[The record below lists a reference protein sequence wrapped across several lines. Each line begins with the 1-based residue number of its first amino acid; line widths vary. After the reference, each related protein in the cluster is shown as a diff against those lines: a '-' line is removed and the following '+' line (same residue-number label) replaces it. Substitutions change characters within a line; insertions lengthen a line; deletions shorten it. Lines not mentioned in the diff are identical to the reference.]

1 MAHSAQLAWLVG
13 GVHSGET
20 QLSRRHWLFWG
31 VVAGGF
37 SAVIAVS
44 ALILVNGRVHST
56 ANVSASEGISA
67 RTTLGADA
75 AAYFDSLRA
84 IGEEIR
90 VTTEKNAAGDF
101 APLPPEMRE
110 DLTDEDVVN
119 FQKGVQQ
126 RAKKDLEAM
135 SQQYPTAEETSKAAF
150 ELEQKRLSEPAT
162 VLYLRAAELKPD
174 LAEAH
179 AGLGRTLQ
187 AAGHTE
193 EAIRALR
200 MAVKLS
206 PSRPGWLVD
215 LGLSLYTNGQFDE
228 AAQMYNKAIELKPD
242 LARAFYNR
250 AVVYWRK
257 AEYDQAWRDVE
268 QCRKLGSEPPKSFIG
283 RLERD
288 SGRTLT
294 GQGGAASPSTAPLPD
309 GQS

>member
-1 MAHSAQLAWLVG
+1 M
-13 GVHSGET
+13 
-20 QLSRRHWLFWG
+20 
-31 VVAGGF
+31 
-37 SAVIAVS
+37 
-44 ALILVNGRVHST
+44 
-56 ANVSASEGISA
+56 ASEAGA
-67 RTTLGADA
+67 ADYFAAVRT
-75 AAYFDSLRA
+75 
-84 IGEEIR
+84 IGVQVRE
-90 VTTEKNAAGDF
+90 TTERNAAGDF
-101 APLPPEMRE
+101 APLAPEMRE
-110 DLTDEDVVN
+110 DLTDEDVAN

-150 ELEQKRLSEPAT
+150 ELEQKRLSAPAV
-162 VLYLRAAELKPD
+162 VLYLRAVELKPD

-187 AAGHTE
+187 AMGHTE
-193 EAIRALR
+193 EAIRAFR
-200 MAVKLS
+200 MAVGLS

-228 AAQMYNKAIELKPD
+228 AVQMYNKAIELKPD
-242 LARAFYNR
+242 LPRAFYNR

-257 AEYDQAWRDVE
+257 ADYEQAWRDVE

-288 SGRTLT
+288 SGRTVS
-294 GQGGAASPSTAPLPD
+294 GQGEEASSPATSSPD